1 MKICHLV
8 PSLEERHGGPSK
20 SVRAL
25 ANAQADVST
34 AVELLTTLECGQPVA
49 ATREVNERSVIHTFP
64 RVTPRGLSRS
74 PALQE
79 YLSQARFDYVHYHSL
94 WLRPLHYAHQAA
106 QRLAVPLIISPR
118 GMLSGWAYRHHHWRK
133 RLAAAFIHR
142 GAMAAASGWHATS
155 AAEAEDIRALGF
167 KQPVCISPNG
177 VLVPSATEMK
187 AARTSWQTICPATKT
202 RPVAL
207 FYSRFHRKKRL
218 QELITLWLA
227 APRGDWLLLI
237 VGVAEDYTTT
247 ELSQMLQSAEATNR
261 IAVFDGADRPPPYAV
276 ASLFL
281 LPSHS
286 ENFGLVIVEALASGV
301 PALVTD
307 TTPWSGLNTKGCGW
321 CVSWE
326 NFDSALTQA
335 LSTPLTELALMG
347 QRGRTWAERD
357 FSWSGAAHLLTEFYK
372 KLRHASA

>member
-1 MKICHLV
+1 
-8 PSLEERHGGPSK
+8 
-20 SVRAL
+20 
-25 ANAQADVST
+25 
-34 AVELLTTLECGQPVA
+34 
-49 ATREVNERSVIHTFP
+49 
-64 RVTPRGLSRS
+64 
-74 PALQE
+74 
-79 YLSQARFDYVHYHSL
+79 
-94 WLRPLHYAHQAA
+94 
-106 QRLAVPLIISPR
+106 
-118 GMLSGWAYRHHHWRK
+118 
-133 RLAAAFIHR
+133 
-142 GAMAAASGWHATS
+142 
-155 AAEAEDIRALGF
+155 
-167 KQPVCISPNG
+167 
-177 VLVPSATEMK
+177 MK

-207 FYSRFHRKKRL
+207 FYSRFQRKKRL